1 MTLHL
6 FNPNSKEYKKIEK
19 IYKQNTCMV
28 CNLPMKT
35 HSLYFFSFDK
45 DKAKDGEMHEK
56 YHIGCNH
63 CFSLYDSDF
72 ILVEIDM
79 RYYIGYTIRNIA

>member
-6 FNPNSKEYKKIEK
+6 FDPNSKEYKKIEQ
-19 IYKQNTCMV
+19 IYYNNTCMI
-28 CNLPMKT
+28 CNLPMKM

-45 DKAKDGEMHEK
+45 EKAKDGEMHET

-72 ILVEIDM
+72 ILIDIDM
-79 RYYIGYTIRNIA
+79 RNYIGYTIRNLA

>member
-6 FNPNSKEYKKIEK
+6 FNPNSEEYKKIEH
-19 IYKQNTCMV
+19 IYHNKTCMI
-28 CNLPMKT
+28 CNYPMKT
-35 HSLYFFSFDK
+35 YSLYFFSFDK
-45 DKAKDGEMHEK
+45 DKAKNGEMHET

-72 ILVEIDM
+72 VLVEVDM
-79 RYYIGYTIRNIA
+79 RLFIGYSIRHIA

>member
-6 FNPNSKEYKKIEK
+6 FDPNSKEYKKIEQ
-19 IYKQNTCMV
+19 IYHNNTCMI
-28 CNLPMKT
+28 CNLPMKM
-35 HSLYFFSFDK
+35 HSLYFFSFDT
-45 DKAKDGEMHEK
+45 DKVKDGEMHEE

-72 ILVEIDM
+72 VLVQIDM
-79 RYYIGYTIRNIA
+79 RHFIGYTVRNIA